1 MKRLLLAPLDQ
12 MGAYY
17 WNTTIED
24 FLPESL
30 DALKEHSLSNYLP
43 FDGGLWQNF
52 QPRNYTLKP
61 NKRAKFYV
69 VEYYPNAKIWQPP
82 KLHTEESY
90 FKDEESSLEGCFKWG
105 TERGM
110 KFYYGIDGS
119 GIDYNKISLEATVF
133 KVG

>member
-1 MKRLLLAPLDQ
+1 

-24 FLPESL
+24 FSPESL
-30 DALKEHSLSNYLP
+30 DALKEHCLSNYFP
-43 FDGGLWQNF
+43 FYGGLWQNF

-69 VEYYPNAKIWQPP
+69 VEYHPNAKIWQSP
-82 KLHTEESY
+82 KLHTQESY
-90 FKDEESSLEGCFKWG
+90 FKDREESDSNAFLKWG

-110 KFYYGIDGS
+110 KF
-119 GIDYNKISLEATVF
+119 
-133 KVG
+133 